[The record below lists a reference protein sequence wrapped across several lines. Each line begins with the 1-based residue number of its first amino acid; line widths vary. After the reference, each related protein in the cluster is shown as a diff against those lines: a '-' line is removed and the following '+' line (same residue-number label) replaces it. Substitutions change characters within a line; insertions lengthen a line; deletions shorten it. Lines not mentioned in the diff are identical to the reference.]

1 MVRETRTEPGET
13 RLGLHWSDQP
23 DDAWLNMYHYR
34 GSELPP
40 LALRVITAAP
50 ARYLTATLCD
60 VVVGIGRAAVVD
72 DLVVL
77 NAIEV
82 VADQRRQGHG
92 AAITEALAADGAA
105 RGAAVA
111 ALQVFAHNQPAV
123 RLYRSL
129 GYSDHHRYRYR
140 FPSTS

>member
-1 MVRETRTEPGET
+1 M
-13 RLGLHWSDQP
+13 
-23 DDAWLNMYHYR
+23 
-34 GSELPP
+34 
-40 LALRVITAAP
+40 ITAAP
-50 ARYLTATLCD
+50 ARYLTAKLHD
-60 VVVGIGRAAVVD
+60 AVVGIGRAAVVD

-77 NAIEV
+77 TAIEV
-82 VADQRRQGHG
+82 VAEQRRHGYG

-105 RGAAVA
+105 RGATAA

-140 FPSTS
+140 FPSAP